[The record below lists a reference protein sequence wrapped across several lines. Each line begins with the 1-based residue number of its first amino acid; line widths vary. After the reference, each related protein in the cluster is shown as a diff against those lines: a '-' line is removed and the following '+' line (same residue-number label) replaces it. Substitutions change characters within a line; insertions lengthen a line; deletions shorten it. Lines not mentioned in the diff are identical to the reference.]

1 MTEPDTDFREAIFA
15 LILLVSER
23 LLAGQT
29 PSQVRAELL
38 ADDVAPEI
46 IDKVFDEVRPNLVQ
60 AFEKRSSSLRG
71 WSLLGGF
78 SGLILWFLGQS
89 ESVAGW
95 LAGMGLAGV
104 GLAVVLFLR
113 GTRDHQ
119 QAIRLNSLD
128 WSD

>member
-60 AFEKRSSSLRG
+60 AFEKRSASLRG

-89 ESVAGW
+89 ESVPGW